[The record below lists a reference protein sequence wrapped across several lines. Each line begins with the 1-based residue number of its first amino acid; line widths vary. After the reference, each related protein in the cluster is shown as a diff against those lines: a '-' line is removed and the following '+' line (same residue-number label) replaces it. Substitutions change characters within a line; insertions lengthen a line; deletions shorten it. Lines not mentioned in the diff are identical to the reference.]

1 MAEIYVK
8 IPKKQMQQSNTPTIP
23 QAESNVKNKPSGV
36 SQINNTLV
44 INYLKSGVNTALSL
58 YQDMTGNTLQAR
70 TYNQATEILS
80 IGSMIAFGGPV
91 GIGSAMLKV
100 ASIGYNDY
108 MEKAKINVK
117 SNILTKNVGNDI
129 FNGSRVGR

>member
-8 IPKKQMQQSNTPTIP
+8 IPKKQMQQSNIPTIP
-23 QAESNVKNKPSGV
+23 SAESNVKNKPSGV

-91 GIGSAMLKV
+91 GIASATLKV
-100 ASIGYNDY
+100 ATIGYNDY

>member
-8 IPKKQMQQSNTPTIP
+8 IPKKQMQQSNTPTLP
-23 QAESNVKNKPSGV
+23 NVESNVKNKPSPVG
-36 SQINNTLV
+36 QINNTLI
-44 INYLKSGVNTALSL
+44 INYLKSGVNTAVSL
-58 YQDMTGNTLQAR
+58 YEDMTGNTLASR
-70 TYNQATEILS
+70 SLNQASELLT
-80 IGSMIAFGGPV
+80 IGSMIAFGGPI
-91 GIGSAMLKV
+91 GIASATLKV
-100 ASIGYNDY
+100 ASIGYSDY